1 MAVLKTSGKSRLVTL
16 SLLLLAL
23 IRFAIVDIGPK
34 FIPAGILMI
43 SSCADERPPTG
54 GRRDSLP
61 PKLRLADPP
70 NKSLNFNSEKVTLHF
85 SEFIQQTLDPKEI
98 IISPPLDKKPKMM
111 VNGKTVTIN
120 FKSKFKENTTYTV
133 NFGDAIKDINE
144 GNIMKN
150 FSYVFATG
158 SILDTASISGTIT
171 NIASPTE
178 LSDIIVSLYPADSV
192 DGILHAKP
200 FYFAKTDKTGSF
212 AINNIHSGTY
222 HIYAL
227 KDVNLNY
234 IYDQADELIGFTDT
248 MVTLVDSSKSR
259 IALNVFLSLNNKPKF
274 IDASSTGAGKVLLT
288 YNSPIKS
295 IKVSSDSL
303 SGKDLIEINSKR
315 DSITY
320 WYSKIYKNK
329 ASLIIIANDSITD
342 TARID
347 LKTFNKDSTNNDKKY
362 SLTIES
368 QSFKTDTNGKTIY
381 IKPILSP
388 FKPLILNLSRPV
400 DSINKN
406 KALVIVN
413 DSTSK
418 TDTVA
423 YLLSPKNNRKIT
435 IDYPQIEKTSYT
447 LVVPDSSFL
456 DLFGWW
462 NKKFS
467 YKWNSDANENY
478 GNIVLNVKFEHP
490 EKQYVLKLL
499 DADNKAVETFTFTG
513 ETEKKITIRNI
524 KVGSYH
530 LQAIDDINN
539 SGEWDSGDFSKK
551 VQPERIINFRETYE
565 VKGNWDL
572 EIEVKL

>member
-1 MAVLKTSGKSRLVTL
+1 MLKTPLKSRLLTF

-23 IRFAIVDIGPK
+23 IRFAIVEVGPK
-34 FIPAGILMI
+34 FIPAGILMV

-70 NKSLNFNSEKVTLHF
+70 NKSLNFKSDKVTLHF
-85 SEFIQQTLDPKEI
+85 SEYIQQTLDPKEI

-111 VNGKTVTIN
+111 VNGKIITIN

-133 NFGDAIKDINE
+133 NFGDAVKDINE
-144 GNIMKN
+144 GNVLKN

-158 SILDTASISGTIT
+158 SILDTASISGTVA
-171 NIASPTE
+171 NIANPTD
-178 LSDIIVSLYPADSV
+178 LSDIIVTLYPSDSV
-192 DGILHAKP
+192 DGILRAKP

-212 AINNIHSGTY
+212 TINNIHSGTY
-222 HIYAL
+222 RVYAL

-234 IYDQADELIGFTDT
+234 IYDQPDELIGFMDT

-259 IALNVFLSLNNKPKF
+259 IAMNVFLSINSKPKF
-274 IDASSTGAGKVLLT
+274 IDALSTGAGKVLIT
-288 YNSPIKS
+288 YNSSIKS
-295 IKVSSDSL
+295 INIASDS
-303 SGKDLIEINSKR
+303 STTRDVVEMNSNK
-315 DSITY
+315 DSIIY
-320 WYSKIYKNK
+320 WHSKIYDKK
-329 ASLIIIANDSITD
+329 MTLTIVANDSIRD
-342 TARID
+342 TARVD
-347 LKTFNKDSTNNDKKY
+347 LKTFNKDSTNNDRKY

-368 QSFKTDTNGKTIY
+368 QSFKTDTSGKTIY
-381 IKPILSP
+381 VKPVLSP

-406 KALVIVN
+406 KALIVVN

-423 YLLSPKNNRKIT
+423 YILSLKNKRKLT
-435 IDYPQIEKTSYT
+435 VEYPQTEKSSYT
-447 LVVPDSSFL
+447 LTVPDSTFL

-462 NKKFS
+462 NKKFV
-467 YKWNSDANENY
+467 YKWISDANENY
-478 GNIVLNVKFEHP
+478 GNIILNIKNEHP
-490 EKQYVLKLL
+490 EKQYVLKVL
-499 DADNKAVETFTFTG
+499 DGDNKVVETLTVSG
-513 ETEKKITIRNI
+513 DAEKKVTLKNI
-524 KVGSYH
+524 KTGTYH
-530 LQAIDDINN
+530 LQAIDDSNN
-539 SGEWDSGDFSKK
+539 NGQWDSGDFSKK
-551 VQPERIINFRETYE
+551 IQPEKIINFREIYE

>member
-1 MAVLKTSGKSRLVTL
+1 MVLKKGKSRFITL
-16 SLLLLAL
+16 SLLILAL
-23 IRFAIVDIGPK
+23 TRFAIVEIGPK

-54 GRRDSLP
+54 GKRDSIP
-61 PKLRLADPP
+61 PKMKSADPP
-70 NKSLNFNSEKVTLHF
+70 NKSLNFKSEKVNIRF

-98 IISPPLDKKPKMM
+98 LISPPMDKKPKIA
-111 VNGKTVTIN
+111 VNGKNLTIN
-120 FKSKFKENTTYTV
+120 FKSKLKENTTYTI

-144 GNIMKN
+144 GNILKN

-158 SILDTASISGTIT
+158 PMLDTASISGSVT

-178 LSDIIVSLYPADSV
+178 LNDINISLYPADSV
-192 DGILHAKP
+192 DGILRSKP
-200 FYFAKTDKTGSF
+200 FYFAKTDKAGLF
-212 AINNIHSGTY
+212 MINNIHSGTY
-222 HIYAL
+222 RVYGL

-234 IYDQADELIGFTDT
+234 IYDQPDELIGFMDT
-248 MVTLVDSSKSR
+248 MITLMDSSKSK
-259 IALNVFLSLNNKPKF
+259 IALNVFLSVNNKPKF
-274 IDASSTGAGKVLLT
+274 IDAISPGAGRVLLT
-288 YNSPIKS
+288 YNSPIKK
-295 IKVSSDSL
+295 IIVTSDMP
-303 SGKDLIEINSKR
+303 SGKEVVEVNSRK

-320 WYSKIYKNK
+320 WYSNIYMKK
-329 ASLIIIANDSITD
+329 ASFTIVANDSIRD
-342 TARID
+342 TVRMD
-347 LKTFNKDSTNNDKKY
+347 LKTFNKDSMNNAKKY
-362 SLTIES
+362 SLSFES
-368 QSFKTDTNGKTIY
+368 QSFKTDSSGKSTY

-400 DSINKN
+400 DSINQN

-423 YLLSPKNNRKIT
+423 YILSPKTKRKIT

-447 LVVPDSSFL
+447 LIVPDSAFL

-462 NKKFS
+462 NKKFL

-478 GNIVLNVKFEHP
+478 GNIILSLKFEHP
-490 EKQYVLKLL
+490 EKQYVVKLL
-499 DADNKAVETFTFTG
+499 DQDNKAVETFTFTG
-513 ETEKKITIRNI
+513 ETEKKVLIKNI
-524 KVGSYH
+524 KTGPYH
-530 LQAIDDINN
+530 LQAIDDTNN
-539 SGEWDSGDFSKK
+539 NGEWDSGDFSKK
-551 VQPERIINFRETYE
+551 LQPEKIINFRETYE